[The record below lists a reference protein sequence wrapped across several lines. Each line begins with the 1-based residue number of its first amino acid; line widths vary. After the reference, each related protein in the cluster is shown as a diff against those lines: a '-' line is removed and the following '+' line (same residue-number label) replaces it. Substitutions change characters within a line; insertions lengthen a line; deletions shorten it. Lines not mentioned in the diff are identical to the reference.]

1 LSSLFGTKEI
11 ILGILTI
18 SLNIAVFWLWFG
30 AMPIVRAGEFEHY
43 MDLILPLGS
52 LVVTASL
59 FGLSAIFIKNGW
71 IRYGT
76 GMLSLSAPY
85 LLIEAAPT
93 IIALLI
99 VSLILTALAIYQ
111 ISKEYLLSV
120 RFSLMKTLYTGIP
133 LYFTVTAIIL
143 SVFFFSG
150 LDEKN
155 AIVSLLP
162 KSALTAFWGTIAQSF
177 GLKYFAEITPD
188 TTLDELLKSAV
199 EEKLKSQGID
209 LSEVPKRELTGL
221 IAEQRKL
228 LAKEY
233 GLTLTGKEK
242 VIDILYAAITQKA
255 SSFLGPYER
264 YLPMVSAIVFF
275 FALKTITF
283 PLYYLTLFLTYVLMK
298 ILIYAGVL
306 TLQKQ
311 QIVVERLVL

>member
-1 LSSLFGTKEI
+1 MSSLFGIKEI

-30 AMPIVRAGEFEHY
+30 VMPIVRAGEFEHY
-43 MDLILPLGS
+43 MNFILPLGS
-52 LVVTASL
+52 LVVIASL
-59 FGLSAIFIKNGW
+59 FGLSAIFIKNSW

-85 LLIEAAPT
+85 LFIEATPT

-120 RFSLMKTLYTGIP
+120 RFSLMKILYTGIP

-143 SVFFFSG
+143 SAFFFSG

-264 YLPMVSAIVFF
+264 YLPTVSAIVFF

-283 PLYYLTLFLTYVLMK
+283 PLYYLTLFLTYVLVK